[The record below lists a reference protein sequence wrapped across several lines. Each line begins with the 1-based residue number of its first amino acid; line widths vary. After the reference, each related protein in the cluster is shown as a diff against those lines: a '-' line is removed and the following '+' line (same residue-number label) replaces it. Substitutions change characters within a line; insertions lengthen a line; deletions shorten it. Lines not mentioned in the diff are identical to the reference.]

1 MVHAIA
7 RPEILWLDLGRRG
20 TALPRRPGGLLQLQ
34 RLLLRRQAGPVRR
47 SILRRR
53 SSSGGG
59 GCWLLQLLL
68 LLLLKVLMV
77 GVLILKIDKRLT
89 IKN

>member
-53 SSSGGG
+53 SSSGG
-59 GCWLLQLLL
+59 CWLLQLLL

-77 GVLILKIDKRLT
+77 GVLILKIDSA
-89 IKN
+89 

>member
-53 SSSGGG
+53 SSSGG
-59 GCWLLQLLL
+59 CWLLQLLL